1 MQLFKKIELTVFFQ
15 QELTVFIY
23 LLAISLLKTNMAVL
37 INYFY

>member
-23 LLAISLLKTNMAVL
+23 LLAINLLKTNMAVL

>member
-1 MQLFKKIELTVFFQ
+1 MQLFKKIELTGFFQ

-23 LLAISLLKTNMAVL
+23 LLAINLLKTNMAVL